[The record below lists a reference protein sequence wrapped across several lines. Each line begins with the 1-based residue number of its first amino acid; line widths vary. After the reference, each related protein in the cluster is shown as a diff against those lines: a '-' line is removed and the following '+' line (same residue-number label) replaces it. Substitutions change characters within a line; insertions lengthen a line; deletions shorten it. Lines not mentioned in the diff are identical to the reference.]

1 MDSCCR
7 PSFDKTVEVFVAAAL
22 LLLGSALA
30 QTTQPIDKVVPT
42 LDKVQSSLTNG
53 PGVGVTPS
61 SPSKRRRELLGSTSL
76 FGKIDFYD
84 NDLIGLVSGRKE
96 RRMQQVN
103 GYQVYG
109 QPAELSP
116 EFSQQVLGPLTGNG
130 TTTGSRRHLL
140 QTTTQLTFYGTIKQG
155 LVTDRAIGNYVFNQ
169 DSVPFLKVATQS
181 GTTFTFLKALLILPQ
196 EQTATNVPPYVT
208 STTGFMPK
216 DPAHPTIVHL
226 STQGPTSYAPQ
237 IALRF
242 DYSQTVGSPL
252 ISVYYTDRVGTA
264 DQGGLPLAN
273 LIQTFNLNHP

>member
-1 MDSCCR
+1 MAAAS
-7 PSFDKTVEVFVAAAL
+7 SFVAAAL

-42 LDKVQSSLTNG
+42 LDKVQSSLTIG

-61 SPSKRRRELLGSTSL
+61 SPSKRRRELLGSAGL

-103 GYQVYG
+103 GYQVFG
-109 QPAELSP
+109 QPAQLSP

-130 TTTGSRRHLL
+130 TTSGSRRHLL
-140 QTTTQLTFYGTIKQG
+140 QATTQLTFYGTIKQG
-155 LVTDRAIGNYVFNQ
+155 LVTDRAIANYVFNQ
-169 DSVPFLKVATQS
+169 DSLPFLKVATQS

-208 STTGFMPK
+208 STTGFVPK
-216 DPAHPTIVHL
+216 DLAHPTIVRL
-226 STQGPTSYAPQ
+226 NTQGPTSYAPQ
-237 IALRF
+237 VALRF

-252 ISVYYTDRVGTA
+252 ISMYYTDRVGTA

-273 LIQTFNLNHP
+273 LNQTFNLDLAASHP